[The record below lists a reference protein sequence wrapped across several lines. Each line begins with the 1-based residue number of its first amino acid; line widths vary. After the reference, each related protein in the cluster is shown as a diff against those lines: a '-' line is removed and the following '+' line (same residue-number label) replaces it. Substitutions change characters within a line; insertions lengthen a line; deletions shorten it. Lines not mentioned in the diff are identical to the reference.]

1 MLFPGWSGNKETGT
15 MKKPK
20 RKPRK
25 PHVDTRNL
33 LRHPETIPGALAAIA
48 PVEPPEPVVAA
59 FRALADTVRG
69 AGDDAGAGGH
79 PGGSGGGGGL
89 GGIALAPELPRA
101 NCIGLLGRLVAGCP
115 YAEALDASGLTWAQ
129 VYLCETLDPD
139 GFGRLL
145 AAAGRHRDRIFRARA
160 RDALLQRAVEGVEE
174 PMIGRIGK
182 DLDGVVATRR
192 RYSDRLLEFGLAR
205 LDREQFGEPERGTQ
219 INVGHQVVYNIQGV
233 PMATPAPPIEAEV
246 VENPAENG
254 TTPAALPDLDD

>member
-1 MLFPGWSGNKETGT
+1 

-33 LRHPETIPGALAAIA
+33 LRHPEKIPGALAAIT
-48 PVEPPEPVVAA
+48 PVEPPETAVAA
-59 FRALADTVRG
+59 FCALVDTVRG
-69 AGDDAGAGGH
+69 AGDAAASGGP
-79 PGGSGGGGGL
+79 PGGSGGGDS
-89 GGIALAPELPRA
+89 LAGDTGSAGVVLAAGLPRA
-101 NCIGLLGRLVAGCP
+101 NCVHLLGRLVDGAP
-115 YAEALDASGLTWAQ
+115 YADALESSGLSWAQ
-129 VYLCETLDPD
+129 VQLCERWDPD
-139 GFGRLL
+139 GFGALL
-145 AAAGRHRDRIFRARA
+145 RAAGQLRDRIFRTRA